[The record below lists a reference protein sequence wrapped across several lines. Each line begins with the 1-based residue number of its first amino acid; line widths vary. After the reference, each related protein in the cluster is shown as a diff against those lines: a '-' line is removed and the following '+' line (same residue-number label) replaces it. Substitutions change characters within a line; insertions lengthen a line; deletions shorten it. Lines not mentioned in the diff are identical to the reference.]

1 MISPRDFV
9 FVSHK
14 VPPGDV
20 GGAFGA
26 QAFVQVTNTRRRRSR
41 MVGLGR
47 PGGVD
52 GIDWMDSTSG
62 GP

>member
-26 QAFVQVTNTRRRRSR
+26 QAYVQVKEGGRRE
-41 MVGLGR
+41 LHDTA
-47 PGGVD
+47 P
-52 GIDWMDSTSG
+52 W
-62 GP
+62 

>member
-26 QAFVQVTNTRRRRSR
+26 QAYVQVKERTWTELDNI
-41 MVGLGR
+41 
-47 PGGVD
+47 GV
-52 GIDWMDSTSG
+52 
-62 GP
+62 

>member
-9 FVSHK
+9 FMSHK

-26 QAFVQVTNTRRRRSR
+26 QAYVQVYEGRRSEG
-41 MVGLGR
+41 VGLDNIR
-47 PGGVD
+47 
-52 GIDWMDSTSG
+52 TL
-62 GP
+62 